1 MLLEIEVYL
10 DEVDKFDFYSIE
22 WDMMIFFFFYF
33 DEDRGICYNFLK
45 LKFSSFEDYIEYLEI
60 LQKLVMIGKQF
71 LIFYNY

>member
-33 DEDRGICYNFLK
+33 DEDRGIRYNFLK
-45 LKFSSFEDYIEYLEI
+45 LKFISFEDYIEYLEI

>member
-33 DEDRGICYNFLK
+33 DEDRGIRYNFLK